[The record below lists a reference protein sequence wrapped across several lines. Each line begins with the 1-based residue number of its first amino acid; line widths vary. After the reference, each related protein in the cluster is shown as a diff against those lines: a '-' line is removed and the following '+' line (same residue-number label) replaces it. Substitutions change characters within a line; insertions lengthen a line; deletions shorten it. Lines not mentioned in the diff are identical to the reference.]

1 MQSFGIMMTNRI
13 SLRHTANEKVATMG
27 IVMKVNMIAVLVL
40 VGFAFGGRPLIGY
53 NYGANNKSG
62 LRIFSHSVT
71 NSSVDWQPYLQ

>member
-1 MQSFGIMMTNRI
+1 MQSFGIMMTNRF
-13 SLRHTANEKVATMG
+13 LLPYGNEKVAAMG

-40 VGFAFGGRPLIGY
+40 VGFAFGGQLLSATIMVPTI
-53 NYGANNKSG
+53 KSG